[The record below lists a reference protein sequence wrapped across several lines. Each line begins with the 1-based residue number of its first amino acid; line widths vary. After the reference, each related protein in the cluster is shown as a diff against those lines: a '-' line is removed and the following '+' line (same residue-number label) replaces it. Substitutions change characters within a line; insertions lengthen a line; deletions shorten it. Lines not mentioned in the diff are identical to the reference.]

1 MTPEEKAMTAFPF
14 TKGTNQMNQMP
25 EQMEMYVILVGNP
38 RDGFRVIGPFKT
50 GDDADEYIDT
60 EPENVDWMT
69 VVPLEVPAYETG
81 LRQFGVVV
89 EGDVTQE

>member
-1 MTPEEKAMTAFPF
+1 
-14 TKGTNQMNQMP
+14 MNQMP

-38 RDGFRVIGPFKT
+38 RDGFRAIGPFKT

-69 VVPLEVPAYETG
+69 VVPLEVPAKATG

>member
-1 MTPEEKAMTAFPF
+1 
-14 TKGTNQMNQMP
+14 MNQMP
-25 EQMEMYVILVGNP
+25 EQMEMHVILVGNP

-69 VVPLEVPAYETG
+69 VVPLEVPANATG
-81 LRQFGVVV
+81 LRQFDVLV

>member
-1 MTPEEKAMTAFPF
+1 
-14 TKGTNQMNQMP
+14 MNQMP
-25 EQMEMYVILVGNP
+25 EQMEMYIILVGNP